1 MKEKKLSTLKE
12 IVPLST
18 PELRKYL
25 RCSKDDVFLVLGEC
39 LYNAVKGNV
48 DVKIKNIEKYEN
60 VGKLILKR
68 NTSVEKRRALFL
80 TKTGFELLKLIVKFC
95 YIHLSY
101 RKK

>member
-1 MKEKKLSTLKE
+1 M
-12 IVPLST
+12 VPLSA

-25 RCSKDDVFLVLGEC
+25 RGAKDYVFMVLCEC
-39 LYNAVKGNV
+39 LYNVVQGNV

-60 VGKLILKR
+60 VCKLILKK
-68 NTSVEKRRALFL
+68 NTSVEKRR

>member
-1 MKEKKLSTLKE
+1 M
-12 IVPLST
+12 VPLSA
-18 PELRKYL
+18 PELGKYL
-25 RCSKDDVFLVLGEC
+25 RGAKDDVFMVLCEC
-39 LYNAVKGNV
+39 LYNVVKGNV

-60 VGKLILKR
+60 VCKLILKK

-80 TKTGFELLKLIVKFC
+80 TRTGFELLKLIVKFC

>member
-1 MKEKKLSTLKE
+1 M
-12 IVPLST
+12 VPLSA

-25 RCSKDDVFLVLGEC
+25 RGAKDDVFMVLCEC
-39 LYNAVKGNV
+39 RYNVVKGNV

-60 VGKLILKR
+60 VCKLILKK